1 MKTINK
7 LLDKA
12 SEACSVTSDRQL
24 AKKIGVSP
32 SAISLWRSGKQIKDD
47 HLMTVIKLAQADPA
61 LAVLVRTEGAES
73 PAEKA
78 GWSLVWDRLSP
89 VTTVIGGLVLAV
101 CMMPA
106 LARAKP
112 VEIKGLD
119 EGKTAFCILCS
130 HQTGRGERRP
140 GPTHA
145 ARPPFKWPSQHPQNR
160 ALQAEPSHPASKRPR
175 VGSAHHLRMG
185 LAMRLADFIEQ
196 NAREIL
202 EDALA
207 FAETQAPDTVE
218 FSAKQLRNHL
228 PQILQ
233 AVIDDLR
240 SPQTDAQRLAK
251 SHGPH
256 R

>member
-119 EGKTAFCILCS
+119 EGKAAFCILCS
-130 HQTGRGERRP
+130 LLRGWLAHFLRRP
-140 GPTHA
+140 
-145 ARPPFKWPSQHPQNR
+145 
-160 ALQAEPSHPASKRPR
+160 
-175 VGSAHHLRMG
+175 
-185 LAMRLADFIEQ
+185 RL
-196 NAREIL
+196 L
-202 EDALA
+202 LW
-207 FAETQAPDTVE
+207 
-218 FSAKQLRNHL
+218 
-228 PQILQ
+228 
-233 AVIDDLR
+233 
-240 SPQTDAQRLAK
+240 
-251 SHGPH
+251 HGA
-256 R
+256 

>member
-106 LARAKP
+106 LARAKH

-119 EGKTAFCILCS
+119 EGKAAFCILCS
-130 HQTGRGERRP
+130 PSCSGGWHGSCPAP
-140 GPTHA
+140 GSDVVLSA
-145 ARPPFKWPSQHPQNR
+145 ANLGQ
-160 ALQAEPSHPASKRPR
+160 
-175 VGSAHHLRMG
+175 
-185 LAMRLADFIEQ
+185 LARQLVAI
-196 NAREIL
+196 
-202 EDALA
+202 DALSYV
-207 FAETQAPDTVE
+207 Q
-218 FSAKQLRNHL
+218 SQ
-228 PQILQ
+228 
-233 AVIDDLR
+233 
-240 SPQTDAQRLAK
+240 
-251 SHGPH
+251 
-256 R
+256 